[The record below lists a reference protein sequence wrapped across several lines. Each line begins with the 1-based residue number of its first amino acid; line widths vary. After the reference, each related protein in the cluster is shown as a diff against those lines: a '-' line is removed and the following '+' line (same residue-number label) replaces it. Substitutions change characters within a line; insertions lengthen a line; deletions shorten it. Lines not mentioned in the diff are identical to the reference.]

1 MRLKRQ
7 KGEKIPV
14 SCLTNELITV
24 FFGQMEAMVSKA
36 DYDKLEAKYNALE
49 LRFEQLLKLVYGAKT
64 ERFAPASAPEQMAL
78 WDEGE
83 GAGTEEVEKEKISY
97 ERKKKAHPGRTKLPD
112 NLPVE
117 EIVIEPEEDTTGM
130 IEIGKEITE
139 TLDYKP
145 GKLLKRR
152 YIRKKY
158 ARPEEVEDEQTVVIG
173 QLPERPIPKGIAEPG
188 LLAHLFVAKYIDHL
202 PFYRQIEIFKRD
214 HGWAIHKSTINEWFA
229 ACCTLLEPLYQALR
243 NNVLK
248 TDYLQGDEST
258 IKVLDTNKPGKA
270 HLGYQWVFRNPT
282 SGNVLFVYRKGRG
295 ANGLTET
302 LDNYTGYLQSDGYA
316 AYDKFA
322 RGRDVE
328 LVSCLA
334 HIRRKFF
341 EAKGNHAEMANHA
354 LAEIQKLYAVERRA
368 REDKMS
374 ASDRQALRQTKA
386 KGIYEALLRW
396 VITEQKNN
404 LSKGAIGKALHYAK
418 NQLPRLRHYLEDGRI
433 EIDNNLIENSIRPLA
448 LGRKNYLFA
457 GSHQGAQRAAM
468 MYSFFASCKYAGVN
482 PWEWLSDVLGKIGAH
497 PVNRLEELLPG
508 QWEENQMGKV

>member
-1 MRLKRQ
+1 
-7 KGEKIPV
+7 
-14 SCLTNELITV
+14 
-24 FFGQMEAMVSKA
+24 MEATVSKA

-49 LRFEQLLKLVYGAKT
+49 LRFEQLLKLVHGSRK
-64 ERFAPASAPEQMAL
+64 ERFVPTSKPEQMAL
-78 WDEGE
+78 WDEDTNA
-83 GAGTEEVEKEKISY
+83 GAAKVEKEKITY
-97 ERKKKAHPGRTKLPD
+97 ERKKKAHPGRTKLPE

-117 EIVIEPEEDTTGM
+117 EVIIEPEEDTAGM
-130 IEIGKEITE
+130 VEIGEEITE

-158 ARPEEVEDEQTVVIG
+158 ARPEEVEGEQTVLIG
-173 QLPERPIPKGIAEPG
+173 ELPERPIPKGIAEPG

-202 PFYRQIEIFKRD
+202 PFYRQIEMFKRD
-214 HGWAIHKSTINEWFA
+214 HGWAIHKSTINDWFA
-229 ACCTLLEPLYQALR
+229 ACCTLLEPLYQTLR
-243 NNVLK
+243 KDVLK
-248 TDYLQGDEST
+248 TDYLQADEST
-258 IKVLDTNKPGKA
+258 IKVLDSNKPGKT

-295 ANGLTET
+295 ANGLRET
-302 LDNYTGYLQSDGYA
+302 LENYTGYLQADGYA

-322 RGRDVE
+322 RGRQVK

-341 EAKGNHAEMANHA
+341 EARDNHPEMANHA
-354 LAEIQKLYAVERRA
+354 LAEIQKLYTIERRA
-368 REDKMS
+368 RKEKMS
-374 ASDRQALRQTKA
+374 TSERLALRQAEA
-386 KGIYEALLRW
+386 KSIYKELLAW
-396 VITEQKNN
+396 VITEQKSN

-418 NQLPRLRHYLEDGRI
+418 NQLPRLQHYLEDGRI

-457 GSHQGAQRAAM
+457 GSHRGAKRAAM

-482 PWEWLSDVLGKIGAH
+482 PWEWLTDVLGRIGTLH
-497 PVNRLEELLPG
+497 VNRLDEMLPG
-508 QWEENQMGKV
+508 TWAQSQDVDL